1 MKKAF
6 SAFAVLL
13 LILTAGCSKQGNLQA
28 APPPVSTSFTSNIKA
43 TYGGS
48 EMTAVFTQNSAE
60 DFEIRFLTPEVLS
73 PLSIAY
79 KSGVCS
85 VTYDDLSF
93 ETDLNRFPQ
102 TEMGTI
108 LTDAISDAVQGI
120 DIQTTYSEGIWTY
133 KGTGERGVFTLT
145 RDAET
150 GAWLELTVDGA
161 QLNIKFFDFK
171 IN

>member
-1 MKKAF
+1 
-6 SAFAVLL
+6 
-13 LILTAGCSKQGNLQA
+13 
-28 APPPVSTSFTSNIKA
+28 
-43 TYGGS
+43 
-48 EMTAVFTQNSAE
+48 MTAVFTQNSAE